1 MKNLFLFE
9 EFSLMSPGT
18 REMHLVSKDM
28 RRKITMIIQG
38 GRIKEIK
45 NEGVVGFPFK
55 EGQMLQRNI
64 YDWACNHHFTIDGE
78 DPCPEEK
85 IYGIRKRDIP
95 QGHPLRMIYPS
106 KFRNESLD
114 KIEEEIDPSE
124 AYTDKGALDTI
135 IRGKRN
141 LGTLFRPTS
150 DVRKKVEENG
160 LKLRKIEK
168 NPHDIYIVYRPGS
181 EDAVEELLSITD
193 KYGGYMS
200 YKATK
205 DETIRI
211 GQLLGYSQ
219 EAIDKFVARTY

>member
-9 EFSLMSPGT
+9 EFSLMNPGT

-28 RRKITMIIQG
+28 RRKITMVIQG

-95 QGHPLRMIYPS
+95 HGHPLRMVYPS
-106 KFRNESLD
+106 KFRNESVN

-124 AYTDKGALDTI
+124 AYTEQGSLDTI
-135 IRGKRN
+135 IRGKRDM
-141 LGTLFRPTS
+141 GTLSRPTAG
-150 DVRKKVEENG
+150 VRKKVEENG
-160 LKLRKIEK
+160 LKLRKIDK
-168 NPHDIYIVYRPGS
+168 NPYDVYIVYRPGS
-181 EDAVEELLSITD
+181 EDKVDELLTITD
-193 KYGGYMS
+193 KYGGYLS
-200 YKATK
+200 YEATK
-205 DETIRI
+205 EETIRI
-211 GQLLGYSQ
+211 GQLLGYTQ
-219 EAIDKFVARTY
+219 EAIDKFVSKKY